1 MKLTQLS
8 VTLVTLQL
16 TLLSGAAHA
25 APATKQD
32 SAEKGYNIAVA
43 LDTRDAGFKDSSATL
58 SMILKNGQGSQT
70 LRELDIKVL
79 ENTEEGDKSLI
90 KFDFPADI
98 KGTSLLTH
106 PLRAS
111 TDDQWLFLP
120 AVNRTKRISSRNKS
134 GAFMGS
140 EFSFEDMTNKNIE
153 DCTYN
158 FITTEPCN
166 NATADSATTTCDV
179 IERFPVDK
187 HSGYSKQKMWIEQA
201 DKKIYKIEYYDR
213 KNTLLKVFTATD
225 FKLYDNKYWRANKVE
240 MHNVQTNKATALKYR
255 SIQFAQGLTDREFH
269 RSSLGE

>member
-1 MKLTQLS
+1 MKFNTFSLSLVLLPLT
-8 VTLVTLQL
+8 VF
-16 TLLSGAAHA
+16 AN
-25 APATKQD
+25 PAQ
-32 SAEKGYNIAVA
+32 AEPDTAKKGYNIAVA
-43 LDTRDAGFKDSSATL
+43 LDTRDAGFQDSSAKL
-58 SMILKNGQGSQT
+58 SMILKNGQGAET
-70 LRELDIKVL
+70 VRELDIKVL
-79 ENTEEGDKSLI
+79 ENTDDGDKSLI

-106 PLRAS
+106 PLRTK

-140 EFSFEDMTNKNIE
+140 EFSFEDMTNKNVE
-153 DCTYN
+153 DYTYN
-158 FITTEPCN
+158 YITTEACS
-166 NATADSATTTCDV
+166 DTTNSTIASQCDV

-213 KNTLLKVFTATD
+213 KSTLLKVFTATD

-240 MHNVQTNKATALKYR
+240 MHNVQTNNATALEYS
-255 SIQFAQGLTDREFH
+255 SIQFALGLTDREFH